1 VAVSRNA
8 AAAAAE
14 ITTDDQ
20 NTLIHLFLLIM
31 FNVSR
36 TKGSFRINVTVLLS
50 FGAVPLH
57 REKMHKLTR
66 NVINCDDKSIS
77 GGKILE

>member
-1 VAVSRNA
+1 VAVSRN

-36 TKGSFRINVTVLLS
+36 TTESSRINVTVLPS
-50 FGAVPLH
+50 FGAASLH